1 MFNYQF
7 INKTGIVHN
16 FEIDQNKRL
25 DEQFLNIYKVIS
37 NDEKYLYKIEILGL
51 SEEKSNQLKRM
62 TKLVIKNKGLMI
74 CVNLWKNKLFIYD
87 IHYCFRNEIIN

>member
-37 NDEKYLYKIEILGL
+37 NDEKYLYKIEIIGL
-51 SEEKSNQLKRM
+51 SEENSNQLKRI